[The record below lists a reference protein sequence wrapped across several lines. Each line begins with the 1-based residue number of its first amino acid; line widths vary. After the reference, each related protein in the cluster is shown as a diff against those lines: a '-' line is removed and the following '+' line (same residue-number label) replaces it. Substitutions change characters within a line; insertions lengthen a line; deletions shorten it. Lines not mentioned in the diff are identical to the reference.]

1 MDREAASK
9 LRELKAPFFK
19 LSTHERDTTTHQR
32 RSRQPQHVL
41 AGRIGQVL
49 QDEESRPVRQCRGSR
64 QSGRLCAGK
73 NLFRQTQK
81 ENHHG
86 SRGRGRRCRACRP
99 LQKAHH
105 THKLEITLNKNLAL

>member
-1 MDREAASK
+1 MNETPLHINAAPGNPNTFWQG
-9 LRELKAPFFK
+9 A
-19 LSTHERDTTTHQR
+19 
-32 RSRQPQHVL
+32 
-41 AGRIGQVL
+41 
-49 QDEESRPVRQCRGSR
+49 
-64 QSGRLCAGK
+64 SGRYYRTKKAAQQDNAEEAV

-86 SRGRGRRCRACRP
+86 SRGRGRRCRARRA